1 MECILKG
8 GTTSDK
14 TWLRRENLEDSA
26 QDVFESPSH
35 SELLAEGS
43 VEVLGELRYIVL
55 NWAMM

>member
-1 MECILKG
+1 MKG

-26 QDVFESPSH
+26 QDVSESPSH